1 MEARLQGFARASLGF
16 YMFYSG
22 SIGFHRFTNGSIQ
35 IQQGIRRILFNF
47 IGPRGNIFRH
57 SKKSNNQHRNTLES
71 EPGSRKF

>member
-47 IGPRGNIFRH
+47 IGPRGNIF
-57 SKKSNNQHRNTLES
+57 KT
-71 EPGSRKF
+71 